1 MGPLNRYI
9 DRNLH
14 EGELI
19 SKSEHFLVAC
29 MLEHNECQGPVYYQ
43 KWHGL
48 KATTPIISSVMN
60 ALRLPVFFANLSNVF
75 VINTARG
82 GAFGHLD
89 SQAAG
94 ARSLR
99 QAYACWKAGD
109 ATIEWA
115 REHRELARAFDAF
128 PDNADRLF
136 PGVPRQLRRQ

>member
-1 MGPLNRYI
+1 MGPSNRDI
-9 DRNLH
+9 DRKLH

-19 SKSEHFLVAC
+19 SKGEHFLVTY
-29 MLEHNECQGPVYYQ
+29 MLERDACQDPVYYRRG
-43 KWHGL
+43 HGL
-48 KATTPIISSVMN
+48 KATTPIIPGSMN
-60 ALRLPVFFANLSNVF
+60 ALRLPGFFASPIHGNV
-75 VINTARG
+75 ISTTGG

-94 ARSLR
+94 AHSLR

-109 ATIEWA
+109 ATIDLA

-128 PDNADRLF
+128 PDYADRLF